1 MIDVFVL
8 ILDFLAFFSIYL
20 ILSISLNLEYG
31 YTGIPNFGK
40 VLFFAGGAFTVG
52 ALASRIIAPLV
63 GVNLA
68 EIDFVKYNAFLGIK
82 VTNFFAENPH
92 IALLMFIALLALAM
106 IVGAILGY
114 LASYPAIRL
123 REDYLG
129 MVLVVSGELARIVG
143 KNYDPLICGT
153 FGVFVPDPFSWAGRL
168 QSIIRVAVMLAI
180 AYLAFLTVEKL
191 SRSPYGRVL
200 RAIRDNEVAADAY
213 GKNIVK
219 VRMQVLVI
227 GSALAG
233 LAGALYAFYMG
244 TVHPDDYSPLK
255 TFVVWIMVIMGGRG
269 NNTGAAVGALI
280 YLLVNRTISFIKHWL
295 CAPFDVNYL
304 SYLIFGAIIILILIY
319 KPQGLIPEKPS
330 ETLDFRKYLKKTKS

>member
-1 MIDVFVL
+1 
-8 ILDFLAFFSIYL
+8 
-20 ILSISLNLEYG
+20 
-31 YTGIPNFGK
+31 
-40 VLFFAGGAFTVG
+40 
-52 ALASRIIAPLV
+52 
-63 GVNLA
+63 
-68 EIDFVKYNAFLGIK
+68 
-82 VTNFFAENPH
+82 
-92 IALLMFIALLALAM
+92 
-106 IVGAILGY
+106 
-114 LASYPAIRL
+114 
-123 REDYLG
+123 
-129 MVLVVSGELARIVG
+129 
-143 KNYDPLICGT
+143 
-153 FGVFVPDPFSWAGRL
+153 
-168 QSIIRVAVMLAI
+168 MLAI

-295 CAPFDVNYL
+295 YAPFDVNYL